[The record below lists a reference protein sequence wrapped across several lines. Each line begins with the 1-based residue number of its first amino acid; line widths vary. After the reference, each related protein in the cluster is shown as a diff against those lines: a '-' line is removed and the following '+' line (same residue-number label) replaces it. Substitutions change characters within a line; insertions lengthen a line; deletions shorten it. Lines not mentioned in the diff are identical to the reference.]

1 MPYLIISA
9 TQGLSAD
16 QKKQLLERSSDAVVR
31 SIGAPLASVRVM
43 LHELPHEH
51 YMDAGQYGR
60 KTVMYEVD
68 FIEGRSEELKSALIA
83 ALSKTAHEVT
93 GLSEQDVRV
102 RLSDFP
108 KTNMG
113 MAGGISAKQAGR

>member
-16 QKKQLLERSSDAVVR
+16 QKKQLLERSSDAVVS
-31 SIGAPLASVRVM
+31 SIGAPLKSVRAM
-43 LHELPHEH
+43 LHEMPQENYL
-51 YMDAGQYGR
+51 DGGQYGR

-68 FIEGRSEELKSALIA
+68 FIEGRTEELKSALIA

-93 GLSEQDVRV
+93 GLSEQDIRV